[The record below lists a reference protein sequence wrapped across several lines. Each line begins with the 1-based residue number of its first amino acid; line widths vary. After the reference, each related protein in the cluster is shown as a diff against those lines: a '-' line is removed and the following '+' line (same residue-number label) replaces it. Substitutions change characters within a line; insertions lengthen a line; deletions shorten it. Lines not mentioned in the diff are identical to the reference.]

1 MKYKIWDKVKYLS
14 NTTDS
19 DAIVWEEYYITIIGL
34 NNTSYLLWK
43 EKGMLKMGMW
53 VDETDIELVEEE
65 KQPIYMVY
73 VSWWTTPKKE
83 HTNIEEAKKEA
94 KRLAKKERKKSFV
107 FELKAKYEIEIK
119 EFNY

>member
-1 MKYKIWDKVKYLS
+1 MKYKIWDKVRYLK
-14 NTTDS
+14 NTTGS
-19 DAIVWEEYYITIIGL
+19 EAIVWEEYYITKIGL

-43 EKGMLKMGMW
+43 EKWTLALGMW
-53 VDETDIELVEEE
+53 VEESNIELIEE